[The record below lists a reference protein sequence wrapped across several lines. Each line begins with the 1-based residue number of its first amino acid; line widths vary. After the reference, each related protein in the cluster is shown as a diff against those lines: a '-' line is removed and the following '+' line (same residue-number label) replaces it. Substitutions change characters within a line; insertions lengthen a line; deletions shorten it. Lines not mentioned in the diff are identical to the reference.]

1 MVTLTIKTI
10 LKDIVNRLT
19 AIKAP
24 VSEDDQL
31 VTPLGSM
38 QSEYETV
45 AIALETQKPET
56 VTLEFI
62 QSALLNEEQER
73 NVPTSSGKYQ

>member
-31 VTPLGSM
+31 VTPLSSM
-38 QSEYETV
+38 
-45 AIALETQKPET
+45 
-56 VTLEFI
+56 
-62 QSALLNEEQER
+62 
-73 NVPTSSGKYQ
+73 

>member
-45 AIALETQKPET
+45 VIALETQKPET
-56 VTLEFI
+56 VTLELCI
-62 QSALLNEEQER
+62 A
-73 NVPTSSGKYQ
+73 

>member
-1 MVTLTIKTI
+1 
-10 LKDIVNRLT
+10 
-19 AIKAP
+19 
-24 VSEDDQL
+24 
-31 VTPLGSM
+31 
-38 QSEYETV
+38 V